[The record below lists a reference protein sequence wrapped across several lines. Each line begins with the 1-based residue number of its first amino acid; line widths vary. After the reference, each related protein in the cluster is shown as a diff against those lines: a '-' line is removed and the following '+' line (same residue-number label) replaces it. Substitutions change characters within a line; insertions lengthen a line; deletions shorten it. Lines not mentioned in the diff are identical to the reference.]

1 MRADPHTTGGSH
13 TASVYPR
20 SRRMVLGVVMLCTA
34 LLLAAGCARS
44 IEGRAV
50 PQGAGGG
57 PGLSAE
63 FTKLL
68 TECDAVADE
77 KIAET
82 VGAAAVYRGFFG
94 AICRWEGD
102 GPTGVVKV
110 TFNWFETGSLDHERK
125 AGEELGYTVENT
137 TVEGRRALQMRRPND
152 PMSCGVSAGAATTG
166 IFGWWVQYTA
176 GGADPCEA
184 AATLARLTLNLSS

>member
-1 MRADPHTTGGSH
+1 MQS
-13 TASVYPR
+13 R
-20 SRRMVLGVVMLCTA
+20 SRRIVVSVVALCAA
-34 LLLAAGCARS
+34 LLMVAGCARS

-94 AICRWEGD
+94 ASVAGR
-102 GPTGVVKV
+102 
-110 TFNWFETGSLDHERK
+110 ET
-125 AGEELGYTVENT
+125 A
-137 TVEGRRALQMRRPND
+137 RR
-152 PMSCGVSAGAATTG
+152 
-166 IFGWWVQYTA
+166 
-176 GGADPCEA
+176 E
-184 AATLARLTLNLSS
+184 

>member
-1 MRADPHTTGGSH
+1 MSRPGRR
-13 TASVYPR
+13 TASEHARPR
-20 SRRMVLGVVMLCTA
+20 RIVVSIVALCAA
-34 LLLAAGCARS
+34 LLLITGCARS

-102 GPTGVVKV
+102 GPSGVVKV

-125 AGEELGYTVENT
+125 AGDELGYTVEDT

-152 PMSCGVSAGAATTG
+152 PLSCGISAGAATTG
-166 IFGWWVQYTA
+166 IFGWWVQYTT
-176 GGADPCEA
+176 GGTDPCEA

>member
-1 MRADPHTTGGSH
+1 MSG
-13 TASVYPR
+13 
-20 SRRMVLGVVMLCTA
+20 
-34 LLLAAGCARS
+34 AAGRRIFAAVAALVAVAGLLTGCTRS
-44 IEGRAV
+44 IDGRAV
-50 PQGAGGG
+50 AEGAGGG
-57 PGLSAE
+57 GRSAE

-68 TECDAVADE
+68 TECDAVSDE
-77 KIAET
+77 QIAET
-82 VGAAAVYRGFFG
+82 VGAAAVFRGFFG
-94 AICRWEGD
+94 AICRWDGD

-110 TFNWFETGSLDHERK
+110 TFNWFETGTLDNERS

-137 TVEGRRALQMRRPND
+137 TVEGRRALQMRRPGD
-152 PMSCGVSAGAATTG
+152 PLSCGISAGASTTG

>member
-1 MRADPHTTGGSH
+1 MNVGTHPTGTHSRLRRIIV
-13 TASVYPR
+13 SV
-20 SRRMVLGVVMLCTA
+20 VALGVA
-34 LLLAAGCARS
+34 LLMVAGCARS

-68 TECDAVADE
+68 TECDAVADD

-102 GPTGVVKV
+102 SPAGVVKV
-110 TFNWFETGSLDHERK
+110 TFNWFETGSLDHERN
-125 AGEELGYTVENT
+125 AGEELGYSVENT

-152 PMSCGVSAGAATTG
+152 PLSCGVSAGAATTG
-166 IFGWWVQYTA
+166 IFGWWVQYAT